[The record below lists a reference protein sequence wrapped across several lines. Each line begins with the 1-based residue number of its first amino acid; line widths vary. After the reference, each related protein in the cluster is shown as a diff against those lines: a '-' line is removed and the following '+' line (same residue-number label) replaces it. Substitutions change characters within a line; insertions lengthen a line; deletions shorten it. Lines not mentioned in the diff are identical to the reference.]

1 MVNKVSDIL
10 EVISKRGQN
19 PVYGTMY
26 HMMANWKSW
35 YRGDVNDFHRY
46 NVKTINGRVSQRQR
60 LSLQMAKKVCEDWT
74 TLLFNEEVEI
84 NIKDNDALN
93 DALQKILEENNF
105 RLETSALIERT
116 FALGTGAFVEFIND
130 GEVMIDYINGE
141 NIIVTAYRNQKING
155 IVAINSFDLG
165 DEIVTH
171 LTFHDYNK
179 GNYTIENKAYSN
191 KDDSRLGRAIP
202 LQTIFGAQAPAEI
215 IVFETEAPHFQI
227 IKPNVVNNYELEN
240 PLGVSIFANS
250 IDTLMAID
258 RTFDSFLNEYEA
270 ARHRIIVDADITK
283 QHMTL
288 TDGGDVQFINYFDT
302 DQMEYQS
309 APMGGDESIKFYN
322 APIRAQEHI
331 DGLNRLLQTFGF
343 KCGLG
348 TDYYAFD
355 SRGVYQNE
363 KAIISEHS
371 DLWASKSKHEVY
383 LKKAFRGMMKALAF
397 LYDGTVLEDDDIEV
411 TLADSIII
419 DDEAQYT
426 KELELVDRSALSMF
440 RFLMKWYGMTEEE
453 AKQQIAEAT
462 EFDSTD
468 ELFAE
473 EGSDN
478 PMPKP
483 NPDESMEEFMARF
496 MSDATM
502 MAEYPDE
509 EQRYAVGQSAYG
521 S

>member
-1 MVNKVSDIL
+1 MVNKTSDIL

-26 HMMANWKSW
+26 NMMANWKSW

-46 NVKTINGRVSQRQR
+46 NIKTINGRVSERQR
-60 LSLQMAKKVCEDWT
+60 LSLQMAKKVCEDWS

-84 NIKDNDALN
+84 NIKDDDALN
-93 DALQKILEENNF
+93 EELQRILDDNNF

-130 GEVMIDYINGE
+130 GEVMIDYITGD
-141 NIIVTAYRNQKING
+141 NIIVTSYRNQKING
-155 IVAINSFDLG
+155 IVAINTFDLG
-165 DEIVTH
+165 DEVVTH
-171 LTFHDYNK
+171 LAFHDYAK
-179 GNYTIENKAYSN
+179 GVYTIENRAYMHR
-191 KDDSRLGRAIP
+191 DESRLGRAVP
-202 LQTIFGAQAPAEI
+202 LTQVFGEAAPTEI

-288 TDGGDVQFINYFDT
+288 TDNGDVQFINYFDT

-309 APMGGDESIKFYN
+309 APMGGDEAIKFYN
-322 APIRAQEHI
+322 APIRTQEHI
-331 DGLNRLLQTFGF
+331 DGLNRLMQTFGF

-363 KAIISEHS
+363 KAVVSEHS

-383 LKKAFRGMMKALAF
+383 LVKAFKGMMKALAY
-397 LYDGTVLEDDDIEV
+397 LYNGTILEDEDIEV

-419 DDEAQYT
+419 DDEAQYA
-426 KELELVDRSALSMF
+426 KDLELVDRSALPMYK
-440 RFLMKWYGMTEEE
+440 FLMKWHGLTEEE
-453 AKQQIAEAT
+453 AKEQIAEANQGGLVDF
-462 EFDSTD
+462 EF
-468 ELFAE
+468 E
-473 EGSDN
+473 EGL
-478 PMPKP
+478 P
-483 NPDESMEEFMARF
+483 EVVEEEVEEPE
-496 MSDATM
+496 TV
-502 MAEYPDE
+502 DE
-509 EQRYAVGQSAYG
+509 EELS
-521 S
+521 